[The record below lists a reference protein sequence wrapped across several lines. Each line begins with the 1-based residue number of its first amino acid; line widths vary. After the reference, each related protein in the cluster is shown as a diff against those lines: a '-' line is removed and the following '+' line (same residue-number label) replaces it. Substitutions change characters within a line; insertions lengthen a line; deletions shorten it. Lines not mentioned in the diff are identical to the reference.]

1 MRLTMGEFQ
10 LAEGLTPKGDQ
21 PKAIER
27 IVESIKKGRKY
38 NVLKGV
44 TGSGKTFSVA
54 NIIEELQLPT
64 LVMAPNKTLAAQ
76 LCSDYRRYFPENAVE
91 YFVSFYDYYQPEAY
105 VPRTDTYIDK
115 DFDINE
121 EIEKM
126 RHASTHSLATRNDV
140 IVVASVSAIFGL
152 GAPHSYRTIL
162 SLKKNI
168 EIKRQ
173 ELLRRLVALQYKRND
188 FDLKR
193 GSFRAKGDTI
203 EIFPPH
209 ADDHTIRVEMFGN
222 TIERLTKN
230 QLPTGKRIKE
240 LEAYNVYPATHYLT
254 KKETIEHV
262 VEKIYEELKERI
274 KYFKENDFLIEAQRI
289 RERVNYDME
298 MLQTMGYCSG
308 IENYAMYLENRNFGE
323 RPFCLLDH
331 YPEDFLLVIDESHI
345 TIPQIH
351 GMYGGDRSRKETLV
365 EYGFRLPS
373 ALENRPLRFE
383 EFKKFMKKVV
393 FTSATPGPYEL
404 NNADMIVEQ
413 IIRPTG
419 LVDPEI
425 IVKPIKNQVD
435 VIIDE
440 IKKRAAKNE
449 RSLVTT
455 LTKRMAE
462 ELSSFLQEQSIKAEY
477 MHSEIDTIDR
487 VSILR
492 GLRQGKY
499 DVIVGINLLRE
510 GLDLPE
516 VSLVA
521 ILDADKEGFLRS
533 ERSLTQIIGRASRN
547 INGKVLLFADR
558 ITNSIRRTIDENNR
572 RRRIQIQYN
581 KKHDIT
587 PQTIKKS
594 LEDITDGIEKMDVV
608 ERRKLD
614 ALKEKDESEL
624 ALIVI
629 ELKEQMHE
637 AAQKLEFEK
646 AAELRDLIR
655 NLEGD
660 IS

>member
-1 MRLTMGEFQ
+1 MGEFQ

-594 LEDITDGIEKMDVV
+594 L
-608 ERRKLD
+608 
-614 ALKEKDESEL
+614 
-624 ALIVI
+624 
-629 ELKEQMHE
+629 
-637 AAQKLEFEK
+637 
-646 AAELRDLIR
+646 
-655 NLEGD
+655 
-660 IS
+660 